1 MPHEGEYGGKKPS
14 KKQKAVAKG
23 SHRMSDGSVMLD
35 KDMKKPHKKGRKSLK
50 AIFGK

>member
-1 MPHEGEYGGKKPS
+1 MPHKSEYGGRKPS

-23 SHRMSDGSVMLD
+23 SHRMPDGSVMLN
-35 KDMKKPHKKGRKSLK
+35 KDMKKAHKKRKSLK